1 MSLRKREQNT
11 YGEKIISEIIQGKN
25 MNWLVER
32 TRWVHST
39 MDEMDSHL
47 GIHETSDFWGKRE
60 KSPIIPRKR

>member
-1 MSLRKREQNT
+1 
-11 YGEKIISEIIQGKN
+11 

-39 MDEMDSHL
+39 VDEMDSHL
-47 GIHETSDFWGKRE
+47 GIHETSDFCGKRE